1 MDNIKNDTYYK
12 NLILNDVE
20 KIILYS
26 KDKSYEEFIEGSI
39 KLILFRHL

>member
-26 KDKSYEEFIEGSI
+26 KDKSYEEFIEVSI
-39 KLILFRHL
+39 KLILFCHL